1 MALPMTGEILWEI
14 TTPLGFRVR
23 VARHYWEVII
33 TMKHPVMAG
42 REAEVQ
48 AALASPD
55 EIRQSKTDAAV
66 LLFYKRIGARR
77 WICAVARRLNGDGFL
92 ITTYPTDVMKEGE
105 RIWPK

>member
-1 MALPMTGEILWEI
+1 MALPMTGEILLEI

-55 EIRQSKTDAAV
+55 EIRQSETDAAASV
-66 LLFYKRIGARR
+66 FQTDRGAPMDLRRRKASQRR
-77 WICAVARRLNGDGFL
+77 WIPHHNVSDRSHERR
-92 ITTYPTDVMKEGE
+92 
-105 RIWPK
+105 